1 MSGLGLIV
9 PGSSPLALA
18 EAALLAPNVVTGG
31 INWISQTLIA
41 ATATFAFTAGELR
54 VMPTL
59 VPRTLTF
66 DLAAVD
72 VTVGAASTF
81 VRIVIYNDTG
91 SGYPKDLIFD
101 SGQIDA
107 AVAAIKTVA
116 FTQTLQPGIYWT
128 GAVNQGGTPTLR
140 YNNNPVGQPPMPA
153 GTTATWV
160 PTGTQTIAWSVNG
173 VVGAPPSTWG
183 ARVSIGG
190 GPRIGLRVA

>member
-18 EAALLAPNVVTGG
+18 EATLLAPNVVTGG
-31 INWISQTLIA
+31 INWISQPVVA
-41 ATATFAFTAGELR
+41 ATAAFAFTAGDLR

-72 VTVGAASTF
+72 VTVGAASSF

-107 AVAAIKTVA
+107 AVAAIKTAA
-116 FTQTLQPGIYWT
+116 FTQTLQTGIYWT

-140 YNNNPVGQPPMPA
+140 YNNNPVAQPPMPA
-153 GTTATWV
+153 STTATWV
-160 PTGTQTIAWSVNG
+160 PTGAQAISWTTAG
-173 VVGAPPSTWG
+173 VTGAPPGTWG
-183 ARVSIGG
+183 ARAPQGG